1 MKLGLTFGEDYY
13 NLLHLRKKYDGIMA
27 NVRST
32 TEYLH
37 KVDTRIDNHLLEQY
51 AWMKKKIEL
60 YNELVSLKAVVQT
73 AYNELTERCY
83 VLPTWLRLL
92 TKVSKKLKLEV
103 DIEVVSVRFHYQF
116 LYGDVLQEAYELGI
130 EILKEAETLGL
141 DHSVFVGS
149 MLQPN
154 KGASELSRHGG
165 DVMLQ
170 FHWHEDKK
178 E

>member
-1 MKLGLTFGEDYY
+1 MKLGITFGEEYY
-13 NLLHLRKKYDGIMA
+13 ALLNLRKKYDGIMA

-37 KVDTRIDNHLLEQY
+37 NVDTRIDNHLLEQY
-51 AWMKKKIEL
+51 RWMKKKIEL

-92 TKVSKKLKLEV
+92 TKISKKLKLGV
-103 DIEVVSVRFHYQF
+103 DIEVVSVRFHYQS
-116 LYGDVLQEAYELGI
+116 LYGEVLQETYELGI
-130 EILKEAETLGL
+130 EVLKESETLGL
-141 DHSVFVGS
+141 DHSVFAGAIIQPSKGGS
-149 MLQPN
+149 SLP
-154 KGASELSRHGG
+154 RHGG
-165 DVMLQ
+165 DAVLQ
-170 FHWHEDKK
+170 FRWYDDKK